1 MEKFQAM
8 NTSHTLT
15 PIPKPESG
23 CFACGQT
30 NPSGLHMQFQS
41 DGSRLYSTLTPDL
54 HFRGWH
60 NLLHGGV
67 ISTILDEIMAWAA
80 IHFLE
85 KFPLSKSIQVEFF
98 RPTYV
103 HQEITASGW
112 LKEWTGKKEVLM
124 HGRLQDHT
132 GETLARSE
140 GRLALADPDSR
151 LFRRI
156 IPEDMAREMQMIF
169 RNKPAPSETP
179 GS

>member
-1 MEKFQAM
+1 MKQ
-8 NTSHTLT
+8 T

-30 NPSGLHMQFQS
+30 NPSGLHMQFFS
-41 DGSRLYSTLTPDL
+41 DGSRLYSTLTPAL

-85 KFPLSKSIQVEFF
+85 KFPLSKSIQVEFL

-103 HQEITASGW
+103 DQEITASGW
-112 LKEWTGKKEVLM
+112 LQEWTGKREVLM
-124 HGRLQDHT
+124 NGSLQDQD
-132 GETLARSE
+132 GQILAQSQ

-151 LFRRI
+151 LFRKI
-156 IPEDMAREMQMIF
+156 IPEEMGREMRQIF
-169 RNKPAPSETP
+169 QGKPGKSEP
-179 GS
+179 HAS